1 MLIIKLGIEQK
12 YRCIKVRSKFG
23 IFNFSIHDHENYH
36 RDEAVAIVLPPPRR
50 RRSSL
55 SISPSPGRTVVGV
68 WEEKKAPISVQQR
81 PAEEEFRVRVKRKSV
96 LYPLT

>member
-1 MLIIKLGIEQK
+1 MLIIKVGIEQK

-36 RDEAVAIVLPPPRR
+36 EAVAPASSRR